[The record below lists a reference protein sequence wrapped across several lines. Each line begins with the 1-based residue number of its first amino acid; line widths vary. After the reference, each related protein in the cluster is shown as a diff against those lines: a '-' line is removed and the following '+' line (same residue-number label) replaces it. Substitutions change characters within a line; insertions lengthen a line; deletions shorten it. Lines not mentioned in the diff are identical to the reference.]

1 MKLQRRTQIGHSF
14 LILLFRAVPSVLRL
28 ITRLLILTILPRMQ
42 LQNMLFLFWLLEVAR
57 LEDGNVV
64 DD

>member
-42 LQNMLFLFWLLEVAR
+42 LQNMLFLFRLLEVAR